1 VRHTLAAMGDDLA
14 ELRDRVRRLEDL
26 EEIRQLFVDYGRF
39 LDTGD
44 VAAYAG
50 LFADEGE
57 VLLGP
62 VGRARGPAAIEALLT
77 KALAG
82 RVGTTFHLVT
92 SPVVDVQ
99 GDEATS
105 EVMWTVVA
113 AGEDGRP
120 AVTSLGFHKDDL
132 VRDRG
137 RWRFARR
144 RGVMGLP
151 ATFQG

>member
-1 VRHTLAAMGDDLA
+1 MGDDVE
-14 ELRDRVRRLEDL
+14 ELRARVRRLEDL
-26 EEIRQLFVDYGRF
+26 EEIRELFVDYGRH
-39 LDTGD
+39 LDSGD
-44 VAAYAG
+44 VAAYAQ
-50 LFADEGE
+50 LFAAEGE

-62 VGRARGPAAIEALLT
+62 VGRAKGPAAIEALLA

-92 SPVVDVQ
+92 SPVVELH
-99 GDEATS
+99 GDAATS

-120 AVTSLGFHKDDL
+120 SVTSLGFHKDEL
-132 VRDRG
+132 VREDG